1 VSAAITRPVAGTSRT
16 ARPRSA
22 AAQVKA
28 QRRGYAQ
35 AVLASL
41 ARSLKGQPT
50 AVVQRTLKNALGPS
64 GFGRA
69 RPGCSCWPLRSR
81 QGNRC
86 ACPDRGRLE
95 GRGSGKR
102 EVGPV
107 VGSCIFRGVVTSMTR
122 HVVHLPERAYWV
134 AA

>member
-16 ARPRSA
+16 ARPRSV

-50 AVVQRTLKNALGPS
+50 AVVQRALKNALGPL
-64 GFGRA
+64 GV
-69 RPGCSCWPLRSR
+69 RPAPAGLQLLAAAITAGQPV
-81 QGNRC
+81 
-86 ACPDRGRLE
+86 RL
-95 GRGSGKR
+95 
-102 EVGPV
+102 P
-107 VGSCIFRGVVTSMTR
+107 
-122 HVVHLPERAYWV
+122 
-134 AA
+134 